1 MSPVHPHTV
10 SKRSR
15 SCESC
20 HNDPKAM
27 GYGIGEGK
35 YFSDQTKT
43 TIVDLMT
50 AQKKVLPKKVDEQ
63 IPAIPNLNHDYSSML
78 DTNGTQLQT
87 VGNHWKLSQALD
99 NRTRSRLDRR
109 GTCLACH
116 QEMPSEDLAV
126 SLLVHTAKYAGVS
139 IDNTMHKRIVNKSIL
154 LSAWVQVLG
163 GLLLGGGV
171 ILWWFRRK
179 QHTDKRRKQ

>member
-1 MSPVHPHTV
+1 MRPVHPHTV

-50 AQKKVLPKKVDEQ
+50 AQKRVLPKKIDEQ

-87 VGNHWKLSQALD
+87 VGNHWKLSQALG

-126 SLLVHTAKYAGVS
+126 SLMVHTAKFAGVK
-139 IDNTMHKRIVNKSIL
+139 IDNKVHHAILHKTIL
-154 LSAWVQVLG
+154 LSAWVQVLA
-163 GLLLGGGV
+163 GLILGGSFV
-171 ILWWFRRK
+171 YWLMRRRRK
-179 QHTDKRRKQ
+179 QRR

>member
-1 MSPVHPHTV
+1 
-10 SKRSR
+10 
-15 SCESC
+15 
-20 HNDPKAM
+20 
-27 GYGIGEGK
+27 
-35 YFSDQTKT
+35 
-43 TIVDLMT
+43 MT
-50 AQKKVLPKKVDEQ
+50 AQKRVLPKKIDEQ
-63 IPAIPNLNHDYSSML
+63 IPAIPNLTHDYSSML

-87 VGNHWKLSQALD
+87 VGNHWKLSQALG

-139 IDNTMHKRIVNKSIL
+139 NDNKMHKSIVNKSIL

-163 GLLLGGGV
+163 GLLIGMGMMF
-171 ILWWFRRK
+171 WWFRKNRNSK
-179 QHTDKRRKQ
+179 IEK